1 MSTTAVS
8 RLFQQHIEDSAS
20 DSCIVLV
27 VHRIR
32 KYRKEFA
39 EILHASNSGLTKSRF
54 QRLFLICLVL
64 TVLGLPVQLYV
75 LYQNCMYPMIPYN
88 WNRIH
93 GPAWWD
99 IILIPTNGSV
109 TYDRWIQ
116 IGVGLTVFIFF
127 GLGHDAM
134 KMYRRWLLKLGFG
147 KLFPILLRQRD
158 RRPSIF
164 SETGSFSSRAYTFVK
179 GKLSRSSVSSS
190 RYVFSS
196 SRTSG
201 TSV

>member
-1 MSTTAVS
+1 M
-8 RLFQQHIEDSAS
+8 
-20 DSCIVLV
+20 
-27 VHRIR
+27 HRIR

-39 EILHASNSGLTKSRF
+39 EILHASNSGMTKSRF
-54 QRLFLICLVL
+54 HRLFLMCLVL
-64 TVLGLPVQLYV
+64 TVLGLPVQLYI
-75 LYQNCMYPMIPYN
+75 LYKNCMYPMLPYS

-99 IILIPTNGSV
+99 IVLIPTNGSV

-116 IGVGLTVFIFF
+116 LAVGLTVFIFF

-134 KMYRRWLLKLGFG
+134 KMYRRWLVKLGFG
-147 KLFPILLRQRD
+147 KLFPSILRRSD

-179 GKLSRSSVSSS
+179 GKFSRSSVFSS
-190 RYVFSS
+190 RYVLSS
-196 SRTSG
+196 SRCSETSI
-201 TSV
+201 